1 MGEADG
7 HPDEIAEKICGR
19 IAEGEIIQALGR
31 GRRVNRNTQ
40 NPLEAFVLSDAVLP
54 VPVDEFLN
62 DDTVLNPTLGELM
75 LAEGGIA
82 FCSPADAAKAY
93 PQLWPNAPAAKKAFQ
108 RAGLEEGEGCAEA
121 IRGTFPYRRFLIRE
135 CPLDPGRPAFGASPI
150 SGPSQSFIVRRLG
163 LTQAMFPIPEL
174 GWRRA
179 SARSRS
185 LKSSRSRRW
194 NWMATAL
201 RALRRGG
208 WSCARCWIFPA
219 LSAVAGLPAR

>member
-93 PQLWPNAPAAKKAFQ
+93 PQLWPNAPAAKKPFSAPVLKKERGARKRSEGHFRIEGFSYENVPLIPAGRRSAHHLSAG
-108 RAGLEEGEGCAEA
+108 RA
-121 IRGTFPYRRFLIRE
+121 
-135 CPLDPGRPAFGASPI
+135 
-150 SGPSQSFIVRRLG
+150 
-163 LTQAMFPIPEL
+163 
-174 GWRRA
+174 
-179 SARSRS
+179 
-185 LKSSRSRRW
+185 K
-194 NWMATAL
+194 
-201 RALRRGG
+201 
-208 WSCARCWIFPA
+208 A
-219 LSAVAGLPAR
+219 LSSDGLG